1 MCQSCACLRRLYW
14 HLRMLWPELSGQHCL
29 GPVLVRF
36 LSGFSGKFC
45 LVSVRCPDFVRI
57 RCPLS
62 VCPDFVC
69 RDSVRYPDSVSIFRK
84 SLWRC
89 PDFYCRCPLNSGCDA
104 DLNAYDVNSTCIDF
118 EGGYSCECPT
128 GYSDDGIK
136 CTDTNECGNPENVP
150 ARSTCT
156 NIDVSI
162 VITCNTGF
170 QMTDDQW
177 WFWIFFRNDARWRS
191 PWRSQKFTDKGSP
204 ST

>member
-1 MCQSCACLRRLYW
+1 MLIEHVPIMRLPKTAVLTFADVVTRVKRTALSRSCPC
-14 HLRMLWPELSGQHCL
+14 
-29 GPVLVRF
+29 PV
-36 LSGFSGKFC
+36 
-45 LVSVRCPDFVRI
+45 FVRI
-57 RCPLS
+57 FRKVLS
-62 VCPDFVC
+62 GVCPVSGFC
-69 RDSVRYPDSVSIFRK
+69 QNSLSYPDSVSIFRK

-170 QMTDDQW
+170 QMTDDQ
-177 WFWIFFRNDARWRS
+177 
-191 PWRSQKFTDKGSP
+191 
-204 ST
+204 